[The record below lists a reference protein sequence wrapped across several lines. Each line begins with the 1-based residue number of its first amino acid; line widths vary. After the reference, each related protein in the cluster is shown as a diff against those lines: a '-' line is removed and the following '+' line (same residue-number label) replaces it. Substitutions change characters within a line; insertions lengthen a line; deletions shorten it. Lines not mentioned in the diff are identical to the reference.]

1 MKEYHILSLSGG
13 KDSTALA
20 FFMKE
25 NMPEIFENT
34 ELVFCDTECELPE
47 TYDYLNKIEV
57 FLGKKIT
64 RIKPEKSFEHLM
76 TIYGYLPSV
85 HQRWCTVEMKTK
97 VFRKYVYD
105 LFQKNWE
112 GVVNMYIGI
121 RADEEERTLS
131 SKNNDSIIK
140 AIYPF
145 VENQQRRKD
154 IENILEKFGIGY
166 PDYYKWRRR
175 SGCYFCMYQS
185 KNDWLNLYENHKDL
199 FFKAMEYEKKVEN
212 TERKSRF
219 GWNCDMALEDMIKPE
234 NMQKI
239 RNDYKNLVEK
249 KAQKLL
255 KEKKDKNFFGILDI
269 DSFE

>member
-1 MKEYHILSLSGG
+1 
-13 KDSTALA
+13 
-20 FFMKE
+20 
-25 NMPEIFENT
+25 
-34 ELVFCDTECELPE
+34 
-47 TYDYLNKIEV
+47 
-57 FLGKKIT
+57 
-64 RIKPEKSFEHLM
+64 
-76 TIYGYLPSV
+76 
-85 HQRWCTVEMKTK
+85 
-97 VFRKYVYD
+97 
-105 LFQKNWE
+105 
-112 GVVNMYIGI
+112 
-121 RADEEERTLS
+121 
-131 SKNNDSIIK
+131 
-140 AIYPF
+140 
-145 VENQQRRKD
+145 
-154 IENILEKFGIGY
+154 
-166 PDYYKWRRR
+166 
-175 SGCYFCMYQS
+175 MYQS